1 MWITRFARL
10 PLASLLFKGQDTEHT
25 TGKWPIEDYY
35 CSPPPRGWAR
45 WRIHEWSSTQLVLVA
60 LLLPSAFEYPACRFF
75 PAWLSWM
82 CHLVEGHLKDSLPTD
97 ISSVY
102 HWYSKRLETELK
114 TKLQIEE
121 QHFLYLLSAITA
133 SRESLP
139 VGFVSKVLVPGT
151 NSSTAKRKV
160 RRALGSV
167 STLLPIHDD
176 CLHSIHKSVKHWL
189 TDTSCYGEHEF
200 IMDKLERQRILAVR
214 PL

>member
-1 MWITRFARL
+1 MWITRFARS

-25 TGKWPIEDYY
+25 TVKWRTEDYY
-35 CSPPPRGWAR
+35 RSPPPRGWAR
-45 WRIHEWSSTQLVLVA
+45 WRIHEWSSTRLVLVA

-82 CHLVEGHLKDSLPTD
+82 CHLVEGDLKDSLPAD

-102 HWYSKRLETELK
+102 HPYFKVFKRLETELK
-114 TKLQIEE
+114 TKVQITEE
-121 QHFLYLLSAITA
+121 HFLYLLSAITA

-139 VGFVSKVLVPGT
+139 VGFVAEVLAPGT

-160 RRALGSV
+160 PRARGSV

-176 CLHSIHKSVKHWL
+176 CLHSIHKSVKDWL
-189 TDTSCYGEHEF
+189 TDTSC
-200 IMDKLERQRILAVR
+200 MLCTSR
-214 PL
+214 PLYWGTK

>member
-1 MWITRFARL
+1 MWITRFARS

-25 TGKWPIEDYY
+25 TVKWRTEDYY
-35 CSPPPRGWAR
+35 RSPPPRGWAR

-82 CHLVEGHLKDSLPTD
+82 CHLVEGDLKDSLPTD

-102 HWYSKRLETELK
+102 HPYFKVFKRLETVLK
-114 TKLQIEE
+114 TKVQINEE
-121 QHFLYLLSAITA
+121 HFLYLLSAITA

-139 VGFVSKVLVPGT
+139 VGFVAKVLVPGT

-160 RRALGSV
+160 PRARGSV

-176 CLHSIHKSVKHWL
+176 CLHSIHKSVKDWL
-189 TDTSCYGEHEF
+189 TDTSCMLCRAWIHHG
-200 IMDKLERQRILAVR
+200 
-214 PL
+214 

>member
-35 CSPPPRGWAR
+35 RSSPPRGWAR
-45 WRIHEWSSTQLVLVA
+45 WRIHPVGLSCSTFTFRVWIPCLQIL
-60 LLLPSAFEYPACRFF
+60 SGMAFLNASPCRRTLEGQFANRHFF
-75 PAWLSWM
+75 G
-82 CHLVEGHLKDSLPTD
+82 VSL
-97 ISSVY
+97 
-102 HWYSKRLETELK
+102 YSKRLETELK
-114 TKLQIEE
+114 TKLQIKK
-121 QHFLYLLSAITA
+121 QHFLYLLSVITA

-151 NSSTAKRKV
+151 NSKTAKRKV

-176 CLHSIHKSVKHWL
+176 CTSFHSQVS
-189 TDTSCYGEHEF
+189 
-200 IMDKLERQRILAVR
+200 
-214 PL
+214 

>member
-35 CSPPPRGWAR
+35 RSPPPRGWAR

-121 QHFLYLLSAITA
+121 QHFLYLLYAITA

-176 CLHSIHKSVKHWL
+176 CTSFHSQVKSVKDWL
-189 TDTSCYGEHEF
+189 T
-200 IMDKLERQRILAVR
+200 
-214 PL
+214 